1 MVDSRRITGRIFSGA
16 LVVAILISGVG
27 LFVPFFSVLHLS
39 FSIWRIHDACSVVH
53 TMLRHGPTT
62 MVMIL
67 PPLFG
72 SIHHTCPIVAIAWP
86 VLVGLGLLGV
96 LACAGALAWKRGTTK

>member
-1 MVDSRRITGRIFSGA
+1 MVDSRRIMGQV
-16 LVVAILISGVG
+16 LVVFFIAAILIAVAG

-39 FSIWRIHDACSVVH
+39 FSIWRIHNACSVVH
-53 TMLRHGPTT
+53 TMLRDGTTT

-67 PPLFG
+67 PRLFG
-72 SIHHTCPIVAIAWP
+72 SIHHTCPIIAIAWL

-96 LACAGALAWKRGTTK
+96 VAGAVVLAWKRGVA